1 VARCTIGDGVVEI
14 EALPMAPRIAP
25 GLVLAATV
33 AFLAA
38 CGQGGGQVAARTRPP
53 PLVATAK
60 VVKREVP
67 VEARAPVDLRPLAQA
82 DISSKT
88 LGYLGAVLVDRGDKV
103 KRGQLLATVRPSD
116 LPDQLSALRGT
127 LAQTQ
132 STLAL
137 ARANANR
144 AKQLAPSG
152 VVSQQELESTASALS
167 AAEAN
172 ETAIRS
178 QISAV
183 AVRLGET
190 RITSPLDGVV
200 WQRRLDPGALVGQ
213 AGGGV
218 ILTVVQIDVLRVFV
232 NVTERQAPRVALGQV
247 AYVEVDALPG
257 RRFEGKVTRLS
268 PGFDPLTRTLEAEVR
283 IANPG
288 ELRPGMY
295 GRAGIVLERH
305 PDAVVAPVAAVQI
318 SSGERYVFVLEGDK
332 VRRQLVKTGVDGGT
346 WLEITRGLR
355 GDEEVVTAGADG
367 LSHGYQVRVARN
379 VDPYSGR
386 KVADDGRDVQRD
398 GGAPRGKL

>member
-1 VARCTIGDGVVEI
+1 MARLARHALLCAGMIALG
-14 EALPMAPRIAP
+14 ALP
-25 GLVLAATV
+25 
-33 AFLAA
+33 A
-38 CGQGGGQVAARTRPP
+38 CGGGKSKEPRVRPP

-60 VVKREVP
+60 VVRQEVS

-88 LGYLGAVLVDRGDKV
+88 LGYLGTVLVDRGDKV

-137 ARANANR
+137 ARANASR

-167 AAEAN
+167 AADAN
-172 ETAIRS
+172 ESAIRA

-200 WQRRLDPGALVGQ
+200 WQRRLDPGSLVGA

-218 ILTVVQIDVLRVFV
+218 IMTVVQIDTLRVFV
-232 NVTERQAPRVALGQV
+232 NVTERLAPKVALGQA

-288 ELRPGMY
+288 GELRPGMY

-305 PDAVVAPVAAVQI
+305 AAAVVAPVAAVQI
-318 SSGERYVFVLEGDK
+318 SSGARYVFVLEGDT
-332 VRRQLVKTGVDGGT
+332 VQRRPVDTGVDGGT
-346 WLEITRGLR
+346 WLEITSGLR

-367 LSHGYQVRVARN
+367 LSHGYKVRVARN
-379 VDPYSGR
+379 VDPYSGQ
-386 KVADDGRDVQRD
+386 KVADEGQRD
-398 GGAPRGKL
+398 GGASRGKL